1 MTREEMLN
9 HIKET
14 VKAFYSAGGT
24 IEINNGIP
32 YVAIK
37 QPNEEEYFFQGEE
50 AENLLNEVPED
61 INEEEYIIWVSQG
74 W

>member
-1 MTREEMLN
+1 MIREELLN
-9 HIKET
+9 QIKET

-24 IEINNGIP
+24 IEINSGLP

-61 INEEEYIIWVSQG
+61 INEEEYIIWISQG

>member
-9 HIKET
+9 HVKET
-14 VKAFYSAGGT
+14 VKAFYVAGGT
-24 IEINNGIP
+24 IEINHGLP

-50 AENLLNEVPED
+50 AENLLNEVPDD
-61 INEEEYIIWVSQG
+61 INEEEYIIWISQG

>member
-9 HIKET
+9 NIKET
-14 VKAFYSAGGT
+14 VKAFYVAGGT
-24 IEINNGIP
+24 IEINSSLP

-50 AENLLNEVPED
+50 AENLLNEVPDD
-61 INEEEYIIWVSQG
+61 INEEEYIIWISQG

>member
-9 HIKET
+9 HVKET

-24 IEINNGIP
+24 IEINQGLP

-37 QPNEEEYFFQGEE
+37 QPNDEQYFSQGEE
-50 AENLLNEVPED
+50 AEDLLNEVPDD
-61 INEEEYIIWVSQG
+61 INEEDYIIWISQG

>member
-1 MTREEMLN
+1 MLN
-9 HIKET
+9 SIKET
-14 VKAFYSAGGT
+14 VKAFYVAGGT
-24 IEINNGIP
+24 IEINNGLP

-37 QPNEEEYFFQGEE
+37 QPNEEKYFFQGEE